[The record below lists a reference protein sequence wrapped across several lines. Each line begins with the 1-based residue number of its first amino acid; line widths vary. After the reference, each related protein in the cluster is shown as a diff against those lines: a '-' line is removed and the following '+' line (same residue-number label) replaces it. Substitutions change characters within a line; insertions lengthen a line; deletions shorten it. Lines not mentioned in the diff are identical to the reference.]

1 MTLQSISDFAK
12 QVPGDA
18 FIANP
23 LVNKPTSVRVF
34 ALSSGNGYFAY
45 LHAFTNHQ
53 SQTSGITITIDTK
66 NAGYA
71 TWIEPATG
79 RVLATGKVFV
89 GRQTLTV
96 PPFLIDVA
104 LKISSSPSTAK

>member
-1 MTLQSISDFAK
+1 MFIKVLSDFTK

-18 FIANP
+18 LIANIS
-23 LVNKPTSVRVF
+23 VNKPASVRAF

-53 SQTSGITITIDTK
+53 SQTSGISIIIEPKT
-66 NAGYA
+66 AGYA

-79 RVLATGKVFV
+79 RILATGKVSA
-89 GRQTLTV
+89 GHQTLIV

-104 LKISSSPSTAK
+104 LRVNSSPSTKK